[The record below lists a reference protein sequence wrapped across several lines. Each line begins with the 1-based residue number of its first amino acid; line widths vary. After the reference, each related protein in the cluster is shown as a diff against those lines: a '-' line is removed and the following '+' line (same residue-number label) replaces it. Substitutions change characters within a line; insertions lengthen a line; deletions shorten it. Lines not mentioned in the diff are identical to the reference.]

1 MNEIRVNNFHT
12 FHADAIKNNAEKLEL
27 IAPVHKKDYDQAEKF
42 QRDFNTF
49 ESIFYVE
56 FN

>member
-12 FHADAIKNNAEKLEL
+12 FHADAIKNNSEKLEL